1 VVGLGEHRG
10 DGQPLA
16 GLGRDLELEGL
27 SRPDVADTEGLSSSS
42 TRFNPTK
49 SKAYPVLSD
58 VDLPRKWPWE
68 DHGKTSK
75 VPRFLGAPTCE
86 LSAPVTSPMAERGY
100 SRRPLLANA
109 AIAASRVGS

>member
-1 VVGLGEHRG
+1 MVSRSPGLAVTLNSKACP
-10 DGQPLA
+10 GQMLPTLRA
-16 GLGRDLELEGL
+16 
-27 SRPDVADTEGLSSSS
+27 LSSSS
-42 TRFNPTK
+42 TRFDPTK
-49 SKAYPVLSD
+49 SKAYPALSD

-75 VPRFLGAPTCE
+75 VPRFLGAPTRE
-86 LSAPVTSPMAERGY
+86 LSAPVGSPMAERGY